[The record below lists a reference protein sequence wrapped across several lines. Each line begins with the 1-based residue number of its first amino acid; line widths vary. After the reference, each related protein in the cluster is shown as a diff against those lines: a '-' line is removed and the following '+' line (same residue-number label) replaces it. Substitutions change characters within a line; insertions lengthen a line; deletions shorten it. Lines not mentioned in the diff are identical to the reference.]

1 MIQKAFAFAAA
12 CGLIAMLAVGPVGA
26 QGSSQTLSA
35 SICGTDDLAN
45 VIAIYDFDSPTYKS
59 APASVPPGVR
69 SYLAQLLTGRLQACA
84 QHAGPAAAAACSPA
98 PRESDPHALWE
109 QLKFCEGVLG
119 LTPLSKSGSQTGS
132 GPGVPLVSAQEP
144 TFYVILGVGAGPGG
158 PPGGQSSGGGGG
170 KSGGGGGGATGS
182 TSTGSTVDNPAYFLL
197 FLVAQRLERDICAR
211 SGVSLTD
218 CDAQHPVA
226 VLPESTWNLED
237 LRTQCADDPYV
248 ANDPNN
254 PYGGAGNRAQAGHG
268 TLGAIVLNGSTV
280 TADGT
285 FAVFTVYGSSEANYS
300 AQAVECSTGSAPFLS
315 TVWSDNIS
323 NGNKTTA
330 LSFFP
335 IALAGTLIA
344 AHSAAKEASLPAPG
358 PSSSPSVL
366 STYINFQTD
375 VALGTFAANTSSLAL
390 GNPSSG
396 LTFRHT
402 FEAWSTSLANGLN
415 AFCKSNSSQNICKAL
430 KLPTSQ

>member
-1 MIQKAFAFAAA
+1 MTQKAFAFVAA
-12 CGLIAMLAVGPVGA
+12 CCLIALSVAGPVGA
-26 QGSSQTLSA
+26 QSSGQALST
-35 SICGTDDLAN
+35 SICGTGDLDDI
-45 VIAIYDFDSPTYKS
+45 IAIYGFDSPTYKGP
-59 APASVPPGVR
+59 PASVPAGVK
-69 SYLAQLLTGRLQACA
+69 SYLSQLLTGRLQTCA
-84 QHAGPAAAAACSPA
+84 AQAGPAAAACSPA

-119 LTPLSKSGSQTGS
+119 LQPSDKSGD
-132 GPGVPLVSAQEP
+132 PLVVAQEP
-144 TFYVILGVGAGPGG
+144 TFYVVLGVGAGTGG
-158 PPGGQSSGGGGG
+158 SPGGQSTSGGGSSGG
-170 KSGGGGGGATGS
+170 KSGGGGAATGS
-182 TSTGSTVDNPAYFLL
+182 TATGSSVDNPAYFLL
-197 FLVAQRLERDICAR
+197 FLVAQRFERDVCAR
-211 SGVSLTD
+211 SGISVQE

-237 LRTQCADDPYV
+237 LRTQCASDPYV
-248 ANDPNN
+248 ANDPSN
-254 PYGGAGNRAQAGHG
+254 PYGSPGERTPAGHG

-300 AQAVECSTGSAPFLS
+300 AQVVNCNGGSAPFLS

-335 IALAGTLIA
+335 LALAGTLLA

-358 PSSSPSVL
+358 PSSSPNVL
-366 STYINFQTD
+366 STYISYQTD
-375 VALGTFAANTSSLAL
+375 VALGTFAASSSSLTL

-402 FEAWSTSLANGLN
+402 FEAWATSLANNLN
-415 AFCKSNSSQNICKAL
+415 AFCKVQSSQNVCKAL
-430 KLPTSQ
+430 KLPTSP